1 MPKGMSF
8 IIYWESACAPINYM
22 ENGYF
27 QLGDITIKIN
37 NQKTKIRIMRIFV
50 VRDNKVEK

>member
-8 IIYWESACAPINYM
+8 IIYWESACATINYM

-37 NQKTKIRIMRIFV
+37 N
-50 VRDNKVEK
+50 

>member
-8 IIYWESACAPINYM
+8 IIYWESACATINYM

-37 NQKTKIRIMRIFV
+37 ITSFQQIVYDVM
-50 VRDNKVEK
+50 